1 MEKKKK
7 ILGKHKS
14 ILQLLKK
21 HNKLYFSSDNPK
33 ISDDEYDQ
41 IKNQAFELE
50 KKYPFLKKIDSVEN
64 ILGSKPSNKFKKIRH
79 LRPMLSLSNAFGK
92 KDMQDFIKK
101 NFKFFKFKK
110 PTN

>member
-1 MEKKKK
+1 MENKKK

-41 IKNQAFELE
+41 IKNHQ
-50 KKYPFLKKIDSVEN
+50 
-64 ILGSKPSNKFKKIRH
+64 
-79 LRPMLSLSNAFGK
+79 
-92 KDMQDFIKK
+92 
-101 NFKFFKFKK
+101 
-110 PTN
+110 